1 LRKEIME
8 RSAPSTGAG
17 ATRDKA
23 GRPIVAVTGI
33 GVVTS
38 LGVGK
43 SDNWAKL
50 SGGVSGVRRISR
62 FPIDGLKTT
71 MAGTVN
77 DVYKE
82 NMAPAELSERMALL
96 AGEEAIAQSGIGS
109 KGHFPGPLC
118 LAPPPLELEWSSRF
132 QIAEMAA
139 SNTDATYPD
148 LVRVARQY
156 GANFGALRFGVVGE
170 RLAAHFGT
178 EGSPISLNTACASG
192 ATAIHLGL
200 EAIRRGEC
208 EAVLAIG
215 ADGSVT
221 PESLV
226 RFSLLSA
233 LSTQNE
239 APERA
244 SKPFSK
250 NRDGFV
256 MAEGAAALVLEDLA
270 HARARGARVLGIIE
284 GCGEKSDSFHRT
296 RSSPDGK
303 PIIACMR
310 NALADAGVGPEDIDY
325 INAHGTS
332 TPENDKM
339 EHLGVATVFGERSSS
354 IPISSNKSMIGH
366 TLTAA
371 GAVEA
376 AFTLLTLEH
385 QRIPP
390 TINYNVPDPAISLDV
405 VPNVARDARVN
416 RAISNSF
423 GFGGQN
429 VSLVIAREP
438 A

>member
-1 LRKEIME
+1 ME

-96 AGEEAIAQSGIGS
+96 AGEEAMAQSGIGS

-156 GANFGALRFGVVGE
+156 GASFGALRFGVVGE

-192 ATAIHLGL
+192 AT
-200 EAIRRGEC
+200 RR
-208 EAVLAIG
+208 
-215 ADGSVT
+215 SPTT
-221 PESLV
+221 P
-226 RFSLLSA
+226 
-233 LSTQNE
+233 N
-239 APERA
+239 
-244 SKPFSK
+244 
-250 NRDGFV
+250 
-256 MAEGAAALVLEDLA
+256 
-270 HARARGARVLGIIE
+270 
-284 GCGEKSDSFHRT
+284 
-296 RSSPDGK
+296 
-303 PIIACMR
+303 R
-310 NALADAGVGPEDIDY
+310 NAPKLAPY
-325 INAHGTS
+325 
-332 TPENDKM
+332 
-339 EHLGVATVFGERSSS
+339 
-354 IPISSNKSMIGH
+354 
-366 TLTAA
+366 
-371 GAVEA
+371 
-376 AFTLLTLEH
+376 
-385 QRIPP
+385 
-390 TINYNVPDPAISLDV
+390 
-405 VPNVARDARVN
+405 
-416 RAISNSF
+416 
-423 GFGGQN
+423 
-429 VSLVIAREP
+429 
-438 A
+438 